1 MSSPPP
7 PPPPPPAPPAPHHHP
22 HMIHRNFGYR
32 MWDYPRYRWY
42 NDWTPSVYVMSDTK
56 KDEMNYVPI
65 ALVGGI
71 AVIALIVSLQK
82 K

>member
-1 MSSPPP
+1 
-7 PPPPPPAPPAPHHHP
+7 
-22 HMIHRNFGYR
+22 

-65 ALVGGI
+65 VLVGGI